1 MYIVFLLCLI
11 AAVAILGGARTTGAI
26 AGFITVAVIGAL
38 LIHHMTDQLPI
49 SL

>member
-11 AAVAILGGARTTGAI
+11 ALASILAGARTTGAI
-26 AGFITVAVIGAL
+26 AGFLTVAVIGAL
-38 LIHHMTDQLPI
+38 LIHHMTDKLPI